1 MHSIQ
6 HDIHHFIQ
14 EQDFLVLPGIGSFL
28 ADYSK
33 PYFDKTGE
41 IILPT
46 RSLVFNHLID
56 RDVDDKLF
64 GLLSK
69 NLNLPIELVKSN
81 YYKFLNHFRSSLVLN
96 NKFEWES
103 LGTFY
108 KNENQEIVFYPERR
122 PENLVEVV
130 ENPKAVVSNLVEKEF
145 NNSYVKEEFEAEPKE
160 FLSSK
165 PKNYLKLLLYL
176 VPLFIITST
185 LAYTIFIK
193 PLNKKSEKK
202 NMVEE
207 IDSLSNLQKEILSDS
222 DVALEDERVI
232 SKKDNER
239 TETKKKSERSENDRQ
254 DSSRKSHI
262 VGIGIF
268 KVKENVDNL
277 AAYLAENGIPARV
290 RRFGG
295 KYKLFVTASSEEQ
308 ADEFVKKI
316 EQLTGEKAVYENN

>member
-6 HDIHHFIQ
+6 YDIQHLIQ
-14 EQDFLVLPGIGSFL
+14 EHDFLVLPGIGSFL
-28 ADYSK
+28 ARYSK
-33 PYFDKTGE
+33 PYFDDEGE
-41 IILPT
+41 IVMPKKFLE
-46 RSLVFNHLID
+46 FNQLID
-56 RDVDDKLF
+56 RDVDNKLF
-64 GLLSK
+64 ELLSK
-69 NLNLPIELVKSN
+69 NISRPIDLVKSN
-81 YYKFLNHFRSSLVLN
+81 YYDFLNHFRSSLILS

-108 KNENQEIVFYPERR
+108 KNKSEEIVFYPVRR
-122 PENLVEVV
+122 TENIALVPEKNYT
-130 ENPKAVVSNLVEKEF
+130 VVSTSLEYDSAKT
-145 NNSYVKEEFEAEPKE
+145 STLEEEELAFSA
-160 FLSSK
+160 SK
-165 PKNYLKLLLYL
+165 SKKYLKILLYL
-176 VPLFIITST
+176 VPIFIITST

-207 IDSLSNLQKEILSDS
+207 IDSLNKLQKEILPDFN
-222 DVALEDERVI
+222 VAIQDRGAV
-232 SKKDNER
+232 SKKENLR
-239 TETKKKSERSENDRQ
+239 TETRKKSERSDEDRIN
-254 DSSRKSHI
+254 SSRKSHV

-290 RRFGG
+290 RRLGG

-308 ADEFVKKI
+308 AGEFVEKI